1 VAETGD
7 VNPRERLLYAIL
19 SLAVAGIAWLY
30 VATAQN
36 PLVERTMTVDL
47 HVRGLSANEVLVQS
61 PPSRV
66 QVRLA
71 GPRSAVAL
79 LSPVLLD
86 ASVDLSGLRP
96 GEHRVPVVVAAP
108 PEVRAVAQTPQ
119 EVLVVLDAVG
129 RQRFPVEI
137 SLIGNLPQGVTLDP
151 PRVTPTYVTVTGA
164 ASQIE
169 EIRHAIVTVDTT
181 NLRQQ
186 LATSL
191 QVHLV
196 DANGQEVRGPTI
208 EPQLVAAQLTVREG
222 AAVKVV
228 PVVPAITGTPPP
240 PLAVTGISTEPA
252 TVTLQGPALALRGVT
267 AVPTAPIDL
276 RRTKG
281 NVRQQVA
288 LQIPPGVTSS
298 ISRVTVSV
306 MVGSGSVS
314 TIVHGVPVQVVGLR
328 PGVTSRVVPSSVDIE
343 IEGPTNVVARLTPA
357 SIRVVV
363 DAGGRGAGRYE
374 FMPKAKLP
382 AGVRVLNLNPMQ
394 VLLILTAS

>member
-1 VAETGD
+1 M
-7 VNPRERLLYAIL
+7 NPRERLLYAIL
-19 SLAVAGIAWLY
+19 SLAVASVAWLY

-36 PLVERTMTVDL
+36 PQVERTMNVDL

-79 LSPVLLD
+79 LSPVVLD

-119 EVLVVLDAVG
+119 EVLVVVDAVE
-129 RQRFPVEI
+129 RQRVPVEI
-137 SLIGNLPQGVTLDP
+137 SLIGNLPQGVTLGTP
-151 PRVTPTYVTVTGA
+151 HVTPAYVTVTGA

-169 EIRHAIVTVDTT
+169 EVRHAIVTVDTT

-196 DANGQEVRGPTI
+196 DANGQEIRGPTVD
-208 EPQLVAAQLTVREG
+208 PPLVTAELTVREG
-222 AAVKVV
+222 VIAKVV
-228 PVVPAITGTPPP
+228 PVVPAIMGTPPP
-240 PLAVTGISTEPA
+240 PLAVVGISTDPA
-252 TVTLQGPALALRGVT
+252 TVTLQGPGLLLQSVT

-276 RRTKG
+276 RRAKG

-288 LQIPPGVTSS
+288 LQIPDGVAPSV
-298 ISRVTVSV
+298 SRVTVSITLGG
-306 MVGSGSVS
+306 GSLS
-314 TIVHGVPVQVVGLR
+314 TTFRGVPIQVVGLR
-328 PGVTSRVVPSSVDIE
+328 PGVKPRVVPSSIDVQ
-343 IEGPTNVVARLTPA
+343 IEGPTDVVAHLTPQ

-363 DAGGRGAGRYE
+363 DAGRRGAGRYQ
-374 FMPKAKLP
+374 FTPRAQLP
-382 AGVRVLNLNPMQ
+382 AGVRVLNLHPTQ
-394 VLLILTAS
+394 VLVILTPS

>member
-1 VAETGD
+1 M
-7 VNPRERLLYAIL
+7 NPRERLLYAIL
-19 SLAVAGIAWLY
+19 SLAVAAIAWLY

-36 PLVERTMTVDL
+36 PLVERTMTADL

-119 EVLVVLDAVG
+119 EVLVVLDAVA

-137 SLIGNLPQGVTLDP
+137 SLIGTLPQGVTLDP
-151 PRVTPTYVTVTGA
+151 PHVTPAYVTVTGA

-169 EIRHAIVTVDTT
+169 EIGHAIVTVDTT

-196 DANGQEVRGPTI
+196 DANGQEVRGPAVD
-208 EPQLVAAQLTVREG
+208 PPLVAAQLTVREG

-228 PVVPAITGTPPP
+228 PVVPTITGTPPP

-252 TVTLQGPALALRGVT
+252 TVTLLGPALALRGVT

-288 LQIPPGVTSS
+288 LQIPAGVTSS
-298 ISRVTVSV
+298 VPRVMVSV

-314 TIVHGVPVQVVGLR
+314 TIFHGVPVQVVGLR
-328 PGVTSRVVPSSVDIE
+328 PGVTSRVVPSSVDIQ

-363 DAGGRGAGRYE
+363 DAGGRGAGRYQ
-374 FMPKAKLP
+374 FIPQAKVP

-394 VLLILTAS
+394 VLLILTPS

>member
-1 VAETGD
+1 M
-7 VNPRERLLYAIL
+7 NPRERLLYAIL

>member
-1 VAETGD
+1 